1 MGFSLNCK
9 LDGMEYR
16 GVRAGTSKS
25 TGRPWMTLILE
36 DTDAQQ
42 VEVSVP
48 GDFQSDVYSL
58 GLRKGDFIDVD
69 VRAVAYDGSADRPGN
84 SYIQLT
90 DVPVL
95 VADADGVV
103 E

>member
-1 MGFSLNCK
+1 MGFSLNCN
-9 LDGMEYR
+9 LHGMEYR
-16 GVRAGTSKS
+16 GVRAGISKS
-25 TGRPWMTLILE
+25 TGKPWMSLVLE
-36 DTDAQQ
+36 DSDAQQ

-48 GDFQSDVYSL
+48 ADLQGDVYSL
-58 GLRKGDFIDVD
+58 GLRKGDYINID
-69 VRAVAYDGSADRPGN
+69 VRAVAYDGSKDRPGN

-95 VADADGVV
+95 VADSDGVV